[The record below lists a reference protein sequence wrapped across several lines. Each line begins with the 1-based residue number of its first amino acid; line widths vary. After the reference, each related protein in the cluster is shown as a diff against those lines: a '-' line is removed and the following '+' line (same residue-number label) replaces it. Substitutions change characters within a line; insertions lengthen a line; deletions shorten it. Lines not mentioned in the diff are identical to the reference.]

1 MITWRL
7 LTSHAVAHAI
17 VLWPLAGTVAA
28 ILVAAALLSRS
39 PASADE
45 SAHYVGSAACA
56 ACHTAETTRW
66 QASHHAAAMQ
76 HATAATILG
85 DFNDATFAIGG
96 ITTTFHSSGD
106 TYTVRTDGPDGAMHD
121 YPIAYTFGV
130 APLQQY
136 LIAMPGGRYQ
146 ALGIAWDTRARE
158 AGGQRWYSLYPGQF
172 LAPGDRLHWT
182 GRDQNWNYMCADCH
196 STDVRK
202 NYDLTTDTF
211 ATTYSEVAVGCEACH
226 GPASRHI
233 AWATAAPR
241 PPDDLHEGLVAWL
254 KTADHG
260 VWEMNPQTGIAHR
273 TEPRASSAE
282 LETCSGCHARAATIV
297 ADKTA
302 ATPFLDAHLPAMIEA
317 GYYHPDGQIGGEMF
331 EYGSFIQ
338 SRMYHAGVTCSDCH
352 EPHGLK
358 LRAEGNALCAQ
369 CHMPAKFDVPSHHHH
384 EPGTAGAQCVNCHMP
399 TKTYMGVDARRDH
412 SIRVPRPDLSITLG
426 TPDACT
432 GCHTHQSDAWATHA
446 VADWF
451 PNGRQTQPHYGQ
463 ALAAGRAAESGA
475 EPMLDALIGD
485 PTQPAM
491 ARASALLLL
500 PRVAGGA
507 SLPAWRAAL
516 ADPDPLV
523 RLGAVRA
530 LPATASDAME
540 RDEAALLA
548 DPVRAVRIE
557 AARALASSDPQIL
570 TPEQRAAFSAAMAEL
585 VAAEAVSAD
594 RPEAHLNL
602 GLLDLRHQLADQA
615 DTEYHTALRLDPK
628 FVQAM
633 VNLADLDR
641 LRGMDAQGA
650 DLLRKAIALEP
661 ENAAAHHALGL
672 LLVRQHAYADAVAE
686 LRRASE
692 LAPDNARFV
701 YTYAIALNSTGAPD
715 EALALLQGAH
725 TKFPTDLA
733 ILMALLSISRDR
745 GDVVSALRYAEELW
759 QLHPGDV
766 QLALLIRE
774 LKQQPPQ

>member
-686 LRRASE
+686 LRRA
-692 LAPDNARFV
+692 APANWRQ
-701 YTYAIALNSTGAPD
+701 TTLGSST
-715 EALALLQGAH
+715 
-725 TKFPTDLA
+725 PTQ
-733 ILMALLSISRDR
+733 SR
-745 GDVVSALRYAEELW
+745 
-759 QLHPGDV
+759 
-766 QLALLIRE
+766 
-774 LKQQPPQ
+774 